1 MKTINRPSA
10 SKVTM
15 RYDREL
21 MNILMNDL
29 KARKIKQ
36 QFLNTQRNAA

>member
-1 MKTINRPSA
+1 MKTINRPPA
-10 SKVTM
+10 SKLTV

-29 KARKIKQ
+29 KARKIKKE
-36 QFLNTQRNAA
+36 FINTQLNAA